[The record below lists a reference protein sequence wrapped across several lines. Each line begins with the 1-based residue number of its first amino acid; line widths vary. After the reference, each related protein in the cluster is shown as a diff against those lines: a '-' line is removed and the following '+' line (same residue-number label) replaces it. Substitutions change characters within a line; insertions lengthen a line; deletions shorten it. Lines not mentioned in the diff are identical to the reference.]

1 MSEKISNTVNSHLGG
16 AKQAIGNAIGN
27 PNLAAS
33 GAAQKA
39 QADAAQQMATNKIRT
54 EGVGHTVEGE
64 AQQKIGALTG
74 DRVMESR
81 GIGNQALGNVQRN
94 V

>member
-1 MSEKISNTVNSHLGG
+1 MTEKISNALNSHIGG
-16 AKQAIGNAIGN
+16 AKETIGNITRN

-39 QADAAQQMATNKIRT
+39 QADSAQQMATNKIRT
-54 EGVGHTVEGE
+54 EGVGHSVEGE

-74 DRVMESR
+74 DTAMESR

-94 V
+94 A